1 MEYKKKVL
9 QCVAVCCSVLQ
20 CVAVCCSV
28 CCSVLQCVAVCC
40 SALEDWWNTKKKSP
54 ECLQLNRSDTDIWI
68 HETRTI
74 LDTYMRHELYLG
86 ALSEP
91 DILSWQLNIWDTN
104 YRRHLDRVRPT
115 EFIKH
120 ELYLGVLEIFQTLIY
135 ISDTNSI
142 CQKKPSECVSD
153 SMCH

>member
-20 CVAVCCSV
+20 CVV
-28 CCSVLQCVAVCC
+28 QCVAVCC
-40 SALEDWWNTKKKSP
+40 SALEDWWNTKKKSS
-54 ECLQLNRSDTDIWI
+54 ECLQLNRSDNDIWI

-120 ELYLGVLEIFQTLIY
+120 ELYLGVLETDIDIYFRHQLYLSEKVIRMWEWIYVFRIF
-135 ISDTNSI
+135 S
-142 CQKKPSECVSD
+142 VW
-153 SMCH
+153 